1 MFAPGCGGGSKDTT
15 TQVATSDGR
24 PSAKAAYIEVADTVC
39 RNHQSRRED
48 LESQASSIGALT
60 SKEKAHDV
68 ADLLREESANRRAE
82 VEELRGLH
90 PPASDAAT
98 VNSILALVSR
108 ETNVIDSWAGS
119 YDAGDAQGIR
129 RLQIRLGLTA
139 GKAAQH
145 ARSYGF
151 EVCGQQ

>member
-1 MFAPGCGGGSKDTT
+1 M
-15 TQVATSDGR
+15 
-24 PSAKAAYIEVADTVC
+24 ADTAC

-48 LESQASSIGALT
+48 LESQASDLGALT
-60 SKEKAHDV
+60 SKEKAHRV

-90 PPASDAAT
+90 PPATDVAT
-98 VNSILALVSR
+98 VNSILALVNR
-108 ETNVIDSWAGS
+108 ETKVIDSWAGS
-119 YDAGDAQGIR
+119 YDAGDAEGMR

-139 GKAAQH
+139 GKAAQR